1 MVSLIAHLIGHLL
14 TPLVGRTFFR
24 TVKRFPPAFA
34 AVAVGGQGLGAWLV
48 CECGP
53 AGDWPMAGLGVLLLV
68 FYTGLLGLVAV
79 KWWAGTWG
87 GFCDAAASQF
97 EPAPDAEPGNVVP
110 PNNALQRTQAQS
122 GPGR

>member
-1 MVSLIAHLIGHLL
+1 MLSLIGHLL

-24 TVKRFPPAFA
+24 TVKRFPLAFV

-79 KWWAGTWG
+79 KCRTGTWDN
-87 GFCDAAASQF
+87 FCDDAASQF
-97 EPAPDAEPGNVVP
+97 DPIPGAESGNVVP
-110 PNNALQRTQAQS
+110 PNNDLQRSEPQS
-122 GPGR
+122 PLGR